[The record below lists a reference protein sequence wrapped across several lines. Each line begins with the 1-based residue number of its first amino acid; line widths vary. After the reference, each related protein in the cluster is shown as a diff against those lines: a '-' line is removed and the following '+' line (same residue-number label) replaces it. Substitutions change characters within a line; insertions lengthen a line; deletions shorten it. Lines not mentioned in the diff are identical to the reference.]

1 MLYIKSDVLL
11 FLALLAGLMPVLV
24 SCDAGS
30 DVVVRND
37 SDAGMIVTMHL
48 CTGDIMGSTRAPE
61 LSNDDNSVEENRID
75 IEGNDYCILIFRRQ
89 TTADGTEGMVFQERF
104 VPLSVQTIEGSKER
118 LYALQGVVSVASG
131 LKTGTVAQENMAIM
145 VLANWRSFG
154 CEYDDILTV
163 SGVTTIDDVVGQA
176 RNKPFRLPTDKS
188 PAKETLQTWQPY
200 VSGHKGI
207 PMCGVKEFE
216 MTSAAVRA
224 GGEISIDEPVMLLR
238 AVAKIEIIDNLYEGK
253 RDGVC
258 GVKVAAVSRYNK
270 TGTLICD
277 MKRNPEWHV
286 EEVQVTTPTLPL
298 PRDEMEQGSDLGML
312 PAGNDGEGRPVYA
325 AYVPEFD
332 MRGLEPG
339 DVLRPA
345 IKLQIRKPGRD
356 TELLGYIVDIADYG
370 GGTTPTVMD
379 NDPNYSYLL
388 RNHIY
393 RFELVGSPD
402 NPERRLVINYTVCP
416 WDVRTAGDIRF
427 E

>member
-188 PAKETLQTWQPY
+188 PAKETLQT
-200 VSGHKGI
+200 
-207 PMCGVKEFE
+207 
-216 MTSAAVRA
+216 
-224 GGEISIDEPVMLLR
+224 
-238 AVAKIEIIDNLYEGK
+238 
-253 RDGVC
+253 
-258 GVKVAAVSRYNK
+258 
-270 TGTLICD
+270 
-277 MKRNPEWHV
+277 
-286 EEVQVTTPTLPL
+286 
-298 PRDEMEQGSDLGML
+298 
-312 PAGNDGEGRPVYA
+312 
-325 AYVPEFD
+325 
-332 MRGLEPG
+332 
-339 DVLRPA
+339 
-345 IKLQIRKPGRD
+345 
-356 TELLGYIVDIADYG
+356 
-370 GGTTPTVMD
+370 
-379 NDPNYSYLL
+379 
-388 RNHIY
+388 
-393 RFELVGSPD
+393 
-402 NPERRLVINYTVCP
+402 
-416 WDVRTAGDIRF
+416 
-427 E
+427 